1 MKIRI
6 LPLRLVLPWPFA
18 VSIAVPTLRK
28 SIGFFVGLSL
38 APCGSNPFVISVV
51 GFMVSG
57 VGFGIRGSDRI
68 AIRAWWDSRCLED
81 FRRGGTGAC
90 NKDER

>member
-1 MKIRI
+1 LKIRR

-18 VSIAVPTLRK
+18 ISIAVPTLRK
-28 SIGFFVGLSL
+28 SIGFFGGLSL

-51 GFMVSG
+51 GFVVSG

-68 AIRAWWDSRCLED
+68 VIGAWWNGRCLED
-81 FRRGGTGAC
+81 LRGGGTGAC

>member
-1 MKIRI
+1 
-6 LPLRLVLPWPFA
+6 
-18 VSIAVPTLRK
+18 
-28 SIGFFVGLSL
+28 
-38 APCGSNPFVISVV
+38 VISVV

-68 AIRAWWDSRCLED
+68 AIGAWWDSRCLED